1 MKILPTA
8 ILFVVAT
15 STILLSECD
24 QVSGENKPGEK
35 ETSKL
40 AFAGFESQ
48 AKWGEHLVTVSACHD
63 CHTPKK
69 MTDHGPD
76 IDSSLLLSGH
86 PSELE
91 VPNIDR
97 HELENK
103 GVTATSDLTSW
114 IGAWGISYTANLT
127 SDPTGIGNW
136 KEDQF
141 IYAIREGKMKGLAG
155 SRPMLPPMPWQM
167 YRNMTDDELKAI
179 FAYLKTTKPIH
190 NIVPQPTPPLSAQK
204 K

>member
-1 MKILPTA
+1 MKILSTT
-8 ILFVVAT
+8 ILFVGAA
-15 STILLSECD
+15 SALFLAQCD
-24 QVSGENKPGEK
+24 RVSGENKSVQK
-35 ETSKL
+35 EAPTPS
-40 AFAGFESQ
+40 FGGFGSQ

-86 PSELE
+86 PSQLDAPAVNRQELE
-91 VPNIDR
+91 S
-97 HELENK
+97 K
-103 GVTATSDLTSW
+103 GIIATTDLTSW
-114 IGAWGISYTANLT
+114 VGSWGISYTANLT
-127 SDPTGIGNW
+127 SDATGIGNW
-136 KEDQF
+136 KEEQF

-179 FAYLKTTKPIH
+179 FSYLKTTNPIH
-190 NIVPQPTPPLSAQK
+190 NIVPQPTPPLSAK

>member
-1 MKILPTA
+1 MKVLSTT
-8 ILFVVAT
+8 ILFTVVV
-15 STILLSECD
+15 STLSLTQCD
-24 QVSGENKPGEK
+24 QVSGENKASEK
-35 ETSKL
+35 QTSKP

-48 AKWGEHLVTVSACHD
+48 VKWGEHLLTVSACHD

-86 PSELE
+86 PSEMPLPD
-91 VPNIDR
+91 VNR
-97 HELENK
+97 KELEGK

-127 SDPTGIGNW
+127 SDATGIGNW
-136 KEDQF
+136 KEEQF
-141 IYAIREGKMKGLAG
+141 IYAIRNGTMKGLAG

-179 FAYLKTTKPIH
+179 FAYLKSTKPIH
-190 NIVPQPTPPLSAQK
+190 NIVPQPTPPALSTK
-204 K
+204 

>member
-1 MKILPTA
+1 MKILSTF
-8 ILFVVAT
+8 ILFAVAT
-15 STILLSECD
+15 NTILLTECD
-24 QVSGENKPGEK
+24 PASGENKSPEK
-35 ETSKL
+35 ETPK
-40 AFAGFESQ
+40 AEFAGFESQ
-48 AKWGEHLVTVSACHD
+48 VKWGEHLVTISACHD

-76 IDSSLLLSGH
+76 LDSNLLLSGH
-86 PSELE
+86 PSQLE
-91 VPNIDR
+91 AANVDR
-97 HELENK
+97 HELESK
-103 GVTATSDLTSW
+103 GVTATTDLTSW
-114 IGAWGISYTANLT
+114 VGAWGISYTANLT

-136 KEDQF
+136 QEEQF

-179 FAYLKTTKPIH
+179 FAYLKTTKPVR
-190 NIVPQPTPPLSAQK
+190 NIVPQPTPPVSVK